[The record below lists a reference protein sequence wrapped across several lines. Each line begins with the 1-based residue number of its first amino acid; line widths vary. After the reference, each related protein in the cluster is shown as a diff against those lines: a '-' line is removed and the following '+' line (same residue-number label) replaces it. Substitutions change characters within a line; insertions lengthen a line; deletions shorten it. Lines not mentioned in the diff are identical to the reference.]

1 MILQY
6 NIIEEDIKILKFL
19 YRKLCSIK
27 CYCLKF
33 PLFSIAINNNMNFH
47 NITIYS
53 PELLFKHTTK
63 EKKEIDIKKIK
74 ASLKL

>member
-1 MILQY
+1 
-6 NIIEEDIKILKFL
+6 
-19 YRKLCSIK
+19 
-27 CYCLKF
+27 
-33 PLFSIAINNNMNFH
+33 MNFH

-63 EKKEIDIKKIK
+63 EKKEIDIKKLK

>member
-1 MILQY
+1 
-6 NIIEEDIKILKFL
+6 
-19 YRKLCSIK
+19 
-27 CYCLKF
+27 
-33 PLFSIAINNNMNFH
+33 MNFH

-74 ASLKL
+74 ASLKLWLSKISLLKKMIKSKCQAGILRKVKILTFKIDYRY